1 MKTCSKIRAC
11 ALALIGPIGL
21 ALAGCSGTEPS
32 NYYLLSTLPAPE
44 SPIRAVPSDQLA
56 VGVGP
61 VSLPMYLDRPQL
73 VTRASPNRLDLAE
86 FDRWAEPVQDMFSR
100 TLAENVSAL
109 IGSDL
114 VYVLPRRRTPELD
127 YQVSV
132 EVFRF
137 DRGAEGEVKL
147 LARWTITE
155 DNEETSLITRRSMI
169 IEPTPPDSEAE
180 AVIVALSRAVESL
193 GREIARDLQG
203 LAGQA
208 ASQAASQA
216 ATSSYDVMRIQNA
229 LRVQGY
235 DPGPADGVVGPRTRA
250 AIRRYQADQGA
261 QVTGE
266 PSRRLQDLLTGQ
278 S

>member
-11 ALALIGPIGL
+11 ALVLIGPIGW

-32 NYYLLSTLPAPE
+32 NYYLLSSLPAPE
-44 SPIRAVPSDQLA
+44 SPIRAAPSDQLA

-73 VTRASPNRLDLAE
+73 VTRASANRLDLNE

-127 YQVSV
+127 YRVAV

-137 DRGAEGEVKL
+137 DRSPEGEVEL
-147 LARWTITE
+147 LARWTITA
-155 DNEETSLITRRSMI
+155 DDDETSLITRRSMI
-169 IEPTPPDSEAE
+169 IEPTPPGSEAE
-180 AVIVALSRAVESL
+180 SVIVALSRAVEDL

-203 LAGQA
+203 LAT
-208 ASQAASQA
+208 QA
-216 ATSSYDVMRIQNA
+216 ATASAATYDVVRIQNA
-229 LRVQGY
+229 LRFEGY

-250 AIRRYQADQGA
+250 AIRRYQADHGIE
-261 QVTGE
+261 VTGE
-266 PSRRLQDLLTGQ
+266 PSRNLQDRLTGR

>member
-1 MKTCSKIRAC
+1 MKTYSKIRAC

-44 SPIRAVPSDQLA
+44 SPIRATPSNQLA

-100 TLAENVSAL
+100 SLAENVSAL

-127 YQVSV
+127 YRVAV

-147 LARWTITE
+147 LARWTITK
-155 DNEETSLITRRSMI
+155 DNEETSLITRRTMI

-208 ASQAASQA
+208 A
-216 ATSSYDVMRIQNA
+216 TSSTSIYDVTRIQNS

-261 QVTGE
+261 KVTGE
-266 PSRRLQDLLTGQ
+266 PSRRLQDMLTR

>member
-1 MKTCSKIRAC
+1 MKTCSKMRAW
-11 ALALIGPIGL
+11 ALALIGPVSW

-44 SPIRAVPSDQLA
+44 SPIRATPTDQLA

-127 YQVSV
+127 YRVAV

-137 DRGAEGEVKL
+137 DRSPEGEVKL

-155 DNEETSLITRRSMI
+155 DNEDTSLITRRSMI

-180 AVIVALSRAVESL
+180 EVILALSRAVEDL

-208 ASQAASQA
+208 A
-216 ATSSYDVMRIQNA
+216 TSSYDVVRIQNA

-250 AIRRYQADQGA
+250 AIRRYQSDHGA
-261 QVTGE
+261 EVTGE
-266 PSRRLQDLLTGQ
+266 PSRRLQEMLTGR

>member
-1 MKTCSKIRAC
+1 
-11 ALALIGPIGL
+11 
-21 ALAGCSGTEPS
+21 
-32 NYYLLSTLPAPE
+32 
-44 SPIRAVPSDQLA
+44 
-56 VGVGP
+56 
-61 VSLPMYLDRPQL
+61 
-73 VTRASPNRLDLAE
+73 
-86 FDRWAEPVQDMFSR
+86 
-100 TLAENVSAL
+100 
-109 IGSDL
+109 
-114 VYVLPRRRTPELD
+114 
-127 YQVSV
+127 
-132 EVFRF
+132 VFRF

-147 LARWTITE
+147 LARWTITK
-155 DNEETSLITRRSMI
+155 DNEETSLITRRTMI

-208 ASQAASQA
+208 A
-216 ATSSYDVMRIQNA
+216 TSSTSIYDVTRIQNS

-261 QVTGE
+261 KVTGE
-266 PSRRLQDLLTGQ
+266 PSRRLQDMLTR